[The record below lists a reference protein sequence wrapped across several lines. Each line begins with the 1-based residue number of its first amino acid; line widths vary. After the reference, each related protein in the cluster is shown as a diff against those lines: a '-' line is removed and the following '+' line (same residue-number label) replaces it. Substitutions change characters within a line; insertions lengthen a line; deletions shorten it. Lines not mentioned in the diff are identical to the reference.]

1 MNEMRDFVFTNGER
15 IPVGTMYC
23 IGRNYAAHAREMN
36 APVPEAPLVF
46 LKPPNAYVRNGSV
59 LELPSFSQNVHHEVE
74 LVVVIGSD
82 TNGCAAAD
90 ALSHV
95 TGYAV
100 GIDLTLRD
108 VQSRAKAGGEP
119 WAVSKAFRGSA
130 PVSAVVP
137 RENIADPGLLE
148 LALNVNGEQRQH
160 GYVSSMERSVGELI
174 SYLSKVFGLRRGD
187 CIFTGTPE
195 GVSQIVSGDVVEA
208 EIINHVGL
216 RIQVG

>member
-1 MNEMRDFVFTNGER
+1 MNEMRDFVFINGER

-46 LKPPNAYVRNGSV
+46 IKPPDAYVQNGSV
-59 LELPSFSQNVHHEVE
+59 LELPSYSQNVHHEVE

-82 TNGCAAAD
+82 TNGCSAMD

-95 TGYAV
+95 AGYAV

-108 VQSRAKAGGEP
+108 VQARAKAGGEP

-130 PVSAVVP
+130 PVSAVIP
-137 RENIADPGLLE
+137 REYIADPGLLE
-148 LALNVNGEQRQH
+148 LKLNVNGEKRQH

-174 SYLSKVFGLRRGD
+174 SYVSKVFGLRRGD

-195 GVSQIVSGDVVEA
+195 GVTQIVCGDVLEA
-208 EIINHVGL
+208 EIIDHVGL
-216 RIQVG
+216 TIQVR

>member
-46 LKPPNAYVRNGSV
+46 LKPPNAYVQNGSV

-95 TGYAV
+95 AGYAV